1 MTYRRV
7 VTGTDGSPRAEV
19 AVRHAAGLAAAFG
32 AELIV
37 VAAFP
42 ENTTPDTARAL
53 EQAPEEVRWRVGN
66 VGAAEQSANAA
77 VALAKEA
84 GVKTVRTVVE
94 PGDPSEVIIQ
104 AAEDW
109 NGDVIVVGNKG
120 MASATR
126 FLLGSVPN
134 KVSHHAPCDILIVD
148 TGANAG
154 GVA

>member
-1 MTYRRV
+1 MAYRRI
-7 VTGTDGSPRAEV
+7 VTGTDGSPRAET
-19 AVRHAAGLAAAFG
+19 AVGHAASLAAAFD

-42 ENTTPDTARAL
+42 EHTTPDAARAV
-53 EQAPEEVRWRVGN
+53 EEAPEEVRWRVSN
-66 VGAAEQSANAA
+66 VGAAEDSAKAA
-77 VALAKEA
+77 VALAKAA
-84 GVKTVRTVVE
+84 GVKAVRTVVE
-94 PGDPSEVIIQ
+94 PGDPADVIIR

-134 KVSHHAPCDILIVD
+134 KVSHHAPCDMLIVD
-148 TGANAG
+148 TGPSAG
-154 GVA
+154 GAT

>member
-1 MTYRRV
+1 MSYRRI
-7 VTGTDGSPRAEV
+7 VTGTDGSPRAEA
-19 AVRHAAGLAAAFG
+19 AVRHAASLAAAVG
-32 AELIV
+32 GELVV

-42 ENTTPDTARAL
+42 EHTSPDTARAVD
-53 EQAPEEVRWRVGN
+53 EAPEEVRWRVGN
-66 VGAAEQSANAA
+66 VGAAEEHAHVA

-94 PGDPSEVIIQ
+94 PGDPAEVIIR

-120 MASATR
+120 MASASR

-134 KVSHHAPCDILIVD
+134 KISHHAPCDILIVD
-148 TGANAG
+148 TGNNAG
-154 GVA
+154 GAA

>member
-1 MTYRRV
+1 MSYRRI

-19 AVRHAAGLAAAFG
+19 AVRHAASLAAAVD

-42 ENTTPDTARAL
+42 EHTSPDTARAL
-53 EQAPEEVRWRVGN
+53 DEAPEEVRWRVGN
-66 VGAAEQSANAA
+66 VGAAEEHAQLA
-77 VALAKEA
+77 VAAAKEA
-84 GVKTVRTVVE
+84 GVKTIRTVIE
-94 PGDPSEVIIQ
+94 PGDPADVIIR

-134 KVSHHAPCDILIVD
+134 KISHHAPCDILIVD
-148 TGANAG
+148 TGHSAG
-154 GVA
+154 GAA

>member
-1 MTYRRV
+1 MSYRRII
-7 VTGTDGSPRAEV
+7 TGTDGSPRAEV
-19 AVRHAAGLAAAFG
+19 AVRHAAGLASAFG

-42 ENTTPDTARAL
+42 EHVSPDTARAV
-53 EQAPEEVRWRVGN
+53 EEAPEEVRWRIGN
-66 VGAAEQSANAA
+66 VGAAEEHANAA
-77 VALAKEA
+77 VALAKGA

-94 PGDPSEVIIQ
+94 PGDPSEVIIR

-148 TGANAG
+148 TGPSAEGAS
-154 GVA
+154 

>member
-1 MTYRRV
+1 MSYRRI
-7 VTGTDGSPRAEV
+7 VTGTDGSPRAQT
-19 AVRHAAGLAAAFG
+19 AVRHAAGLAAAVG
-32 AELIV
+32 GELVV
-37 VAAFP
+37 VAAFA
-42 ENTTPDTARAL
+42 EHTTPDTARAV
-53 EQAPEEVRWRVGN
+53 EQAPEEVRWRVSN
-66 VGAAEQSANAA
+66 VGAAEEHAQAA

-94 PGDPSEVIIQ
+94 PGDPADVIIR

-148 TGANAG
+148 TGQSAG
-154 GVA
+154 GTA